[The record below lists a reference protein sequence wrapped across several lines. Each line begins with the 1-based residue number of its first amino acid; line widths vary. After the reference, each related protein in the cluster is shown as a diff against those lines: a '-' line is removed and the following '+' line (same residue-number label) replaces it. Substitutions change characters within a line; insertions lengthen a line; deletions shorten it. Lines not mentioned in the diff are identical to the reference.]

1 MQLEKDAIVRLL
13 AKDGTAVLVDGRDTQ
28 TASPRLRGAVW
39 IPLSETSKAKD
50 DGRLPMTD
58 HNTRIFVVA
67 DTPEKARAVADSI
80 VRDAFHNVAYFAG
93 PASELS
99 ELIIR

>member
-1 MQLEKDAIVRLL
+1 VIDERL
-13 AKDGTAVLVDGRDTQ
+13 DRVLVDGRDARG
-28 TASPRLRGAVW
+28 ASPRLRGAVW

-67 DTPEKARAVADSI
+67 DDATKARAVGEAI
-80 VRDAFHNVAYFAG
+80 VHDAFHNVAYYAG
-93 PASELS
+93 SVSDLAEL
-99 ELIIR
+99 LIR